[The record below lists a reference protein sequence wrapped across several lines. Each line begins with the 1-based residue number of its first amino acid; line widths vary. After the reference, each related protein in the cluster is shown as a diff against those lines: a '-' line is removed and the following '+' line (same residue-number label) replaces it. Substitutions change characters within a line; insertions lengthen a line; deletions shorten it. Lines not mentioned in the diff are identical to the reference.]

1 MSIRVIIL
9 DFDGVVVE
17 SVHIKHEAFSL
28 LLPEHPEHTEA
39 IMHYHASHNAV
50 SRYVKFRHIVEE
62 IVGEPYDT
70 TVEAELKR
78 RFDALTRERIVQCPY
93 VPGALEFLQYFV
105 PRLPIYLASAT
116 PLAELCD
123 ILEQRGLRRYF
134 RDVYGAPSVKST
146 VLHEVLQKERVAAA
160 DSIFIGDSVEDWRAA
175 EQAGVPFLG
184 KGTSPTFGRFDG
196 PVVQDLTEAQAWI
209 TARAVPCTQQEAE
222 YARPLS

>member
-17 SVHIKHEAFSL
+17 SVHIKNEAFSL

-39 IMHYHASHNAV
+39 IVRYHTAHNAV
-50 SRYVKFRHIVEE
+50 SRYVKFRYIVEK
-62 IVGEPYDT
+62 ILGKPYDT
-70 TVEAELKR
+70 TVEAALKG

-93 VPGALEFLQYFV
+93 VPGALEFLEYFV
-105 PRLPIYLASAT
+105 SRVPIYLASAT

-146 VLHEVLQKERVAAA
+146 VLREVLKKERIAAA
-160 DSIFIGDSVEDWRAA
+160 DSIFIGDSVEDWRSAA
-175 EQAGVPFLG
+175 QAEVPFLG
-184 KGTSPTFGRFDG
+184 KGTRPTFGDFTG

-209 TARAVPCTQQEAE
+209 TALDAPGARQEAE
-222 YARPLS
+222 HGRALS